1 MIHIFWVTLRTQA
14 GKLTPICLCLDFT
27 CSDLTDW
34 LTYITQVFSYAHSVH
49 LSLEAPFIKKQ
60 KETKQLWQ
68 KMWPS
73 ARNTRGMLNNWEW
86 QMFYK
91 LEIIQQIALQERTG
105 LKLHHL
111 ACNSSSLLNNKFKS
125 MELSQSSLYGEQLF
139 NFY

>member
-1 MIHIFWVTLRTQA
+1 
-14 GKLTPICLCLDFT
+14 
-27 CSDLTDW
+27 
-34 LTYITQVFSYAHSVH
+34 
-49 LSLEAPFIKKQ
+49 
-60 KETKQLWQ
+60 
-68 KMWPS
+68 
-73 ARNTRGMLNNWEW
+73 
-86 QMFYK
+86 MFYK